1 MILRKLKRFS
11 DYLIENR
18 GDDLPYLVTVTKAYR
33 STRDRQ
39 DHRKQLFFALILCKE
54 FDTQFWEETQSF
66 SGSLE
71 ELEGAL
77 KETRSIYSDRCFDI
91 CQRCSGKLLYEAI
104 EGLSEEEIDTII
116 KEFTEKYASDRC
128 N

>member
-1 MILRKLKRFS
+1 MILQKLKRFS
-11 DYLIENR
+11 DYLIESR
-18 GDDLPYLVTVTKAYR
+18 GDDLPYLLAVTKAYR

-39 DHRKQLFFALILCKE
+39 DHGKQLFLALILCAA
-54 FDTQFWEETQSF
+54 FDTQFWDETQSF

-77 KETRSIYSDRCFDI
+77 EETRSIYSDSCLKI
-91 CQRCSGKLLYEAI
+91 CQRCSGKLLREAI
-104 EGLSEEEIDTII
+104 SDLSEEEIYKII
-116 KEFTEKYASDRC
+116 KEYTEKYAADRF